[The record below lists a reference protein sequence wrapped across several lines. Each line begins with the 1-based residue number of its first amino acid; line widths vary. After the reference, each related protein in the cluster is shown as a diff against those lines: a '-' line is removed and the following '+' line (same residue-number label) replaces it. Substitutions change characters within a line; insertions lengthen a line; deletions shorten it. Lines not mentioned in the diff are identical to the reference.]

1 VKHQNPR
8 QTFFFANS
16 FLRRNGWKRS
26 AIFAYTSET
35 AGTQFRPIWFPA
47 SPTHLTLVFFSIN
60 YFEVQKQV
68 VLSFPAPTKI
78 SKFFL
83 KHIFIYIYF

>member
-1 VKHQNPR
+1 VKHQNPH

-35 AGTQFRPIWFPA
+35 AGTIWFPA
-47 SPTHLTLVFFSIN
+47 SPMHLTLVFFSIN
-60 YFEVQKQV
+60 YFEVQERV

-78 SKFFL
+78 SKKFF
-83 KHIFIYIYF
+83 